1 MNWVGTKIDLN
12 FTELKWILT
21 EQNQIELNIA
31 ELTGNE
37 NMKHLLFLL

>member
-12 FTELKWILT
+12 FAEMNLT

-37 NMKHLLFLL
+37 NMRHLLFLQ